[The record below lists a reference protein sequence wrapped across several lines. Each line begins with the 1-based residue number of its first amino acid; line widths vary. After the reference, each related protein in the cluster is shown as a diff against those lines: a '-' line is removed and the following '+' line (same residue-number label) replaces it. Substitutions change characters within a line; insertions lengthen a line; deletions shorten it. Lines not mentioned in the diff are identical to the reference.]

1 MSKNN
6 ALKLAMM
13 GYSLVASLAF
23 FLSDGK
29 YLRKEVV
36 DIFFE
41 MVKELHDVF
50 ETQTEY
56 NFVGMTRFRTAAT
69 YLCSRCRLS
78 LQNAGKAILKLRA
91 LSWKKKP
98 LYHDLI
104 PYSIFRE
111 VRSKRNHRWNFGWK
125 NLYGTLQD

>member
-1 MSKNN
+1 MCRQTQLLQKMSKNN

-56 NFVGMTRFRTAAT
+56 NFVGMTRFRTAPT

-78 LQNAGKAILKLRA
+78 LTTCCPNHSR
-91 LSWKKKP
+91 
-98 LYHDLI
+98 LI
-104 PYSIFRE
+104 ATIS
-111 VRSKRNHRWNFGWK
+111 V
-125 NLYGTLQD
+125 